1 MDRKQRKLEL
11 LRQQRALQEGLPH
24 LYGFDL
30 YPYQRDFLKQTK
42 EWVFLC
48 AANQIGKTTTMLLFL
63 VDRAT
68 NQPLWKKLWKK
79 KPDLFVYMLPNQ
91 KLHNEN
97 ALTKWK
103 DVLPKGRY
111 KDDPY
116 YGWDWVKRGK
126 DYLGIEFKNQQVRIS
141 FLSYGQKTEALQNLS
156 AHIICFDEEP
166 DASIVPEV
174 QTRTQ
179 AIEPADANYGNA
191 FGGIKVF
198 GFTATKSQ
206 KYFKDVFERRDEAE
220 RFPVSQGNV
229 YKKVVSLYDCQK
241 HISGKP
247 SQWTNEKID
256 KVKAAYPTEAE
267 INRRVYGRFQSN
279 EGLVYQSFDSTL
291 NVIEKRV
298 AIPKDWMYYAGLD
311 YGAGGTSHPSSVVI
325 IAVSPEY
332 NRAYV
337 TDVWGGTGELTTAD
351 DVLDKYLEMLGDRQ
365 ITQAFYDW
373 ACKDM
378 HTFATRRGIS
388 INKANKDHKV
398 GENILNSLFK
408 NKMLTIINDEPHSS
422 SLITEFMS
430 LNRNVKKRFAED
442 DLVDATRYACSSVPW
457 DFMDID
463 GIQDLKTTLDSKY
476 NGNEMVKRDGRK
488 TYGKE
493 RRVYDD
499 ERSREFAE
507 WGSLF
512 EY

>member
-1 MDRKQRKLEL
+1 MDKKQRKLEL
-11 LRQQRALQEGLPH
+11 LRAKKRLEEGLPH

-68 NQPLWKKLWKK
+68 NQPLWAKLWKK
-79 KPDLFVYMLPNQ
+79 KPQLFIYMLPNQ

-97 ALTKWK
+97 AKTKWK
-103 DVLPKGRY
+103 DVLPTGHY

-116 YGWDWVKRGK
+116 YGWEWQKRGK
-126 DYLGIEFKNQQVRIS
+126 DYLGIEFKNGVRIS

-166 DASIVPEV
+166 NHDIVPEV
-174 QTRTQ
+174 QTRTA
-179 AIEPADANYGNA
+179 AIEPADTNYGNA
-191 FGGIKVF
+191 FGGMKVF

-206 KYFKDVFERRDEAE
+206 KYFKDVFERRDEGE

-229 YKKVVSLYDCQK
+229 FKKVVSLYDCQK
-241 HISGKP
+241 HVSGRP
-247 SQWTNEKID
+247 SQWTDEKIN

-267 INRRVYGRFQSN
+267 INRRVYGRFQSTD
-279 EGLVYQSFDSTL
+279 GLVYQSFDSTM
-291 NVIEKRV
+291 NCQDKRV
-298 AIPKDWMYYAGLD
+298 AVPSGWMYYAGLD
-311 YGAGGTSHPSSVVI
+311 YGAGGTSHPSSIVI

-337 TDVWGGTGELTTAD
+337 TDVWEGTGELTTAD
-351 DVLDKYLEMLGDRQ
+351 DVIDKYLAMLGDRQ

-378 HTFATRRGIS
+378 HTFAVRRGITL
-388 INKANKDHKV
+388 NKANKSHDV

-408 NKMLTIINDEPHSS
+408 NRMITIINDDAHSTT
-422 SLITEFMS
+422 LITELMS
-430 LNRNVKKRFAED
+430 LTKAVRKRFAED
-442 DLVDATRYACSSVPW
+442 HAVDALRYACSSVPW
-457 DFMDID
+457 DFANIE
-463 GIQDLKTTLDSKY
+463 GANELKEVLDTKY
-476 NGNEMVKRDGRK
+476 NGNEMIRRDGRR
-488 TYGKE
+488 TYGRGKPE
-493 RRVYDD
+493 HDD

-507 WGSLF
+507 WGALF
-512 EY
+512 E